1 MHKIHIVQ
9 RPDGTLL
16 VVGVLNPGMP
26 YHYAENAE
34 AALKRNFKDTNA
46 IVVVVSYATQVEVA
60 NQSLAASLKSWWLA
74 RKLKAR
80 FA

>member
-34 AALKRNFKDTNA
+34 VALKKNFSNKDT
-46 IVVVVSYATQVEVA
+46 VVVVSYATHVEVA
-60 NQSLAASLKSWWLA
+60 NQSLLASLKSWWLA

-80 FA
+80 LS